1 MTGRILIA
9 DSSHQARRA
18 VREPLESDGFTVSEA
33 DDVRSA
39 LDELRAEPHQAAFVD
54 VGLPGGA
61 LVLIDELMVDLD
73 LALVSVVLLSDD
85 VAHSDVR
92 EGLRR
97 GATDCLRR
105 PIDPIEVAM
114 RAAAAVR
121 MSELQR
127 FAREGNERLTMLAAT
142 DHLTGLL
149 SRRFL
154 ESHLRGLVSA
164 ATRHGRALSLVMLD
178 LDNFKEI
185 NDTHGHPVGDVVLRT
200 VVGRMRSRLR
210 QEDVLGRW
218 GGDELALVLVETE
231 LAGALTVADAL
242 RALIAET
249 TVSVDGEPL
258 KVTLSAGVAEWRG
271 EEGPELIE
279 RADVALYAAKDAGGN
294 RVHCDPAGA
303 PRGALT

>member
-1 MTGRILIA
+1 M
-9 DSSHQARRA
+9 
-18 VREPLESDGFTVSEA
+18 REPLESDGFPVSEA
-33 DDVRSA
+33 HDVRSA
-39 LDELRAEPHQAAFVD
+39 LEQLRAEPHQAAFVD
-54 VGLPGGA
+54 ISLPGGVLA
-61 LVLIDELMVDLD
+61 LIDELMVDLD

-85 VAHSDVR
+85 VAHPDLL

-97 GATDCLRR
+97 GATDCMRR
-105 PIDPIEVAM
+105 PIEPIEVAV
-114 RAAAAVR
+114 RATAAVR
-121 MSELQR
+121 TSELQR

-231 LAGALTVADAL
+231 LAGAVTVAEAL
-242 RALIAET
+242 RTVIGET
-249 TVSVDGEPL
+249 TVSVGGEPL
-258 KVTLSAGVAEWRG
+258 QVTLSAGAVEWHG
-271 EEGPELIE
+271 EDAHELIE
-279 RADVALYAAKDAGGN
+279 RADVALYEAKAVGGN
-294 RVHCDPAGA
+294 RVHSA
-303 PRGALT
+303 PVAESSPP